1 MVVTELKFER
11 MMGEL
16 DDLRDT
22 ISDLSGEF
30 NAILDREGDAE
41 FYGEDG
47 LIVEEGMTAMRALD
61 DEMDELDLQ
70 IDDIAKELEVSR
82 ETLDFHM
89 DSCIVNRWEI
99 YARLMG
105 AKIITPNKYGILEE
119 GV

>member
-30 NAILDREGDAE
+30 NTILDRESPVE
-41 FYGEDG
+41 LDG
-47 LIVEEGMTAMRALD
+47 TITEEAMTAMRALD

-105 AKIITPNKYGILEE
+105 AKIVTPNKYGILEE